1 MVTDTSMPLS
11 VVPPSMLRP
20 APRLAHKSIFS
31 RRAPPRA
38 LPYYPKGKGCVII
51 GAPSFFVFEWGLS
64 FADSN
69 QKIWF

>member
-1 MVTDTSMPLS
+1 
-11 VVPPSMLRP
+11 MLRP

-38 LPYYPKGKGCVII
+38 LPYYPKERECVII

-69 QKIWF
+69 QKNMVLR